1 MIKSIL
7 GVIVGF
13 VVMWL
18 FSFAI
23 FSCAYLALGAERV
36 FEGGSYDISA
46 IWMVC
51 MIALGLIGGIVGGLV
66 CAAISKRKGAC
77 MAFAGILLV
86 LGLVGA
92 IMTKMKE
99 HPDTSRSGDVPM
111 LEAMQ
116 KAQTPPWLC
125 FVNPFVVVGG
135 VLLGARMKKLP
146 AA

>member
-1 MIKSIL
+1 MLKSIL

-36 FEGGSYDISA
+36 FEGGGYDISA

-66 CAAISKRKGAC
+66 CAPLASAKEP
-77 MAFAGILLV
+77 AGFC
-86 LGLVGA
+86 
-92 IMTKMKE
+92 K
-99 HPDTSRSGDVPM
+99 HPSRPRASRRP
-111 LEAMQ
+111 L
-116 KAQTPPWLC
+116 
-125 FVNPFVVVGG
+125 
-135 VLLGARMKKLP
+135 
-146 AA
+146 